1 MTSINNASR
10 ASCIQEVKSMNNTTS
25 RFKEHDVYKRQH
37 SSLFSSS
44 TITRDMI
51 SRNVNPNHT
60 NYMQEYTSLRFG
72 PQTTKPFN
80 IFVGQGL
87 NHNKFPITQTSGRYK
102 YMPQSQGYSI
112 ATSSRRGDEMT
123 EGRFPWDDI
132 HLSTRKNCSIAY
144 DTATTD
150 YEAGLLLDCDRGTL
164 DYYHKGMYIRTLSDG
179 LMGGYVWVIQFSRKK
194 GTQITEFRTN
204 TY

>member
-1 MTSINNASR
+1 MRHFILFLLPGCKHLLPQILAYLSLSDLKRFHLYFIQHTTQDAVTSINNASR
-10 ASCIQEVKSMNNTTS
+10 ALCIQEVKSMNNTTS
-25 RFKEHDVYKRQH
+25 RFKEHDIYKRQH
-37 SSLFSSS
+37 LSLFSSS

-102 YMPQSQGYSI
+102 NMPQS
-112 ATSSRRGDEMT
+112 
-123 EGRFPWDDI
+123 
-132 HLSTRKNCSIAY
+132 
-144 DTATTD
+144 
-150 YEAGLLLDCDRGTL
+150 
-164 DYYHKGMYIRTLSDG
+164 
-179 LMGGYVWVIQFSRKK
+179 
-194 GTQITEFRTN
+194 
-204 TY
+204 

>member
-102 YMPQSQGYSI
+102 YMPQS
-112 ATSSRRGDEMT
+112 
-123 EGRFPWDDI
+123 

-144 DTATTD
+144 DIATND